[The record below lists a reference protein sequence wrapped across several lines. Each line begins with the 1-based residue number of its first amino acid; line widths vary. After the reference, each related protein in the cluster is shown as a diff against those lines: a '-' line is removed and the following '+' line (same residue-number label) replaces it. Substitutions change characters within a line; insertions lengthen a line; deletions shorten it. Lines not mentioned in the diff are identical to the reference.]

1 MHAKCAP
8 QFDQIPHS
16 EDLDEESR
24 LADQQNV
31 TEEMVK
37 SMLVR
42 GAVESHM
49 SKEVYQVLDAFMDT
63 LADDPTNCDLKQ
75 FEEQISDLHAQYA
88 PQFDQIPHSEDLDEE
103 SRIADQQNVN
113 RELAYFML

>member
-1 MHAKCAP
+1 MSKVSDI
-8 QFDQIPHS
+8 QN
-16 EDLDEESR
+16 L
-24 LADQQNV
+24 QNV

-42 GAVESHM
+42 GDVESHM

-75 FEEQISDLHAQYA
+75 FEEQISDLHTQYA